1 MGEAQRAQPRGEDY
15 GREGMERRRRG
26 AVEQEAR
33 RRRLGERLK
42 GEAKE
47 KMQRG
52 EAQEWG
58 GDEAGRRGET
68 EKRGRGRGLARC
80 TEGHEPAA
88 VFSDM
93 LR

>member
-1 MGEAQRAQPRGEDY
+1 M
-15 GREGMERRRRG
+15 
-26 AVEQEAR
+26 EQEAR

-68 EKRGRGRGLARC
+68 EKRGRGRG
-80 TEGHEPAA
+80 
-88 VFSDM
+88 
-93 LR
+93 